1 MFISDACFI
10 YIILGYCYEKN
21 GKYSGDFNLI
31 QGKEQKEK
39 NWILKIMDVN
49 EGPICFSEICSL
61 KEF

>member
-31 QGKEQKEK
+31 DHLPAIGFVT
-39 NWILKIMDVN
+39 NFLTFLAVLVA
-49 EGPICFSEICSL
+49 SL
-61 KEF
+61 IAMNVCGNA